1 VAESPL
7 PDLLRHSRQQRQI
20 LNRRLGRL
28 TATLAKPERATQLLT
43 RREAR
48 KARTKFLAQ
57 IGGLALLAGI
67 VDELSLH
74 QVDLQDS
81 TRGRDAAAVLAGALS
96 DAARRVRR
104 DGSDDLRGAG
114 TARFRSNQEVRPS
127 KPKQT
132 RRRTL
137 IQIGSLAG
145 AAELTEALGLP
156 VLDLQDDSV
165 RSLDAA
171 ATLLG
176 VFILVETGL
185 RDPRQVEDWRARGAP
200 LLD

>member
-1 VAESPL
+1 M
-7 PDLLRHSRQQRQI
+7 LRRSRQQRQI

-28 TATLAKPERATQLLT
+28 TAMLGKPERTALLLT

-48 KARTKFLAQ
+48 RARTKFLAQ
-57 IGGLALLAGI
+57 IGGLSQLAGI
-67 VDELSLH
+67 VDHLNLH
-74 QVDLQDS
+74 QVDLQTS
-81 TRGRDAAAVLAGALS
+81 TRGREAAAVLAGAFS

-104 DGSDDLRGAG
+104 DGADDLRGAG
-114 TARFRSNQEVRPS
+114 TARFRSNQEVRLR
-127 KPKQT
+127 KPKAT

-145 AAELTEALGLP
+145 AAALTDALGLP

-185 RDPRQVEDWRARGAP
+185 RDPRQVADWRARGAP
-200 LLD
+200 LLDYRRGEDG